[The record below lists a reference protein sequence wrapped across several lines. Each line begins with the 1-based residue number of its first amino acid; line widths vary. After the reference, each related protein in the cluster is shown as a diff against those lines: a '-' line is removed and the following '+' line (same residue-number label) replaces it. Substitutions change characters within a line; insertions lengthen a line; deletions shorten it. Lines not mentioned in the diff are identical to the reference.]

1 MLKPIE
7 GLPGIYAS
15 DDGHIVSTMRDYRVL
30 KSSKDKKGYERIHL
44 TVQRK
49 RYALKVHREIAK
61 AFVPNPENKPQVNHK
76 DGNKSNN
83 VPSNLE
89 WVTNKENAHHAMEN
103 GLWENAFAA
112 SKRANEKQKKPVRCE
127 DLTTGEVIIY
137 ESIGAAERAFN
148 CHTIRSIYRKGAVE
162 THGCRFTYARKA
174 GDFAK

>member
-7 GLPGIYAS
+7 GLPGVYAS
-15 DDGHIVSTMRDYRVL
+15 DDGHIVSTMRNYRVM
-30 KSSKDKKGYERIHL
+30 KCSKDKKGYERIHL

-103 GLWENAFAA
+103 GLWENVFAA
-112 SKRANEKQKKPVRCE
+112 SRRANEKQRRPVRCKN
-127 DLTTGEVIIY
+127 LATGEEVIY
-137 ESIGAAERAFN
+137 ESMNAATRGTGYSSVFKLKDKPFIEAKG
-148 CHTIRSIYRKGAVE
+148 YRFELA
-162 THGCRFTYARKA
+162 
-174 GDFAK
+174 